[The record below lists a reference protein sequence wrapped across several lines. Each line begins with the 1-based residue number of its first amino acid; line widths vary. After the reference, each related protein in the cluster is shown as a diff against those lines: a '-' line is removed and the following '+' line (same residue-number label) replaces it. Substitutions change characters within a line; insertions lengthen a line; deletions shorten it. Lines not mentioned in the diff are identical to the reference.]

1 MKKNFIACCIAA
13 GLIIVAAPGIGIC
26 ANLVTNG
33 GFEQK
38 GTEKAPAGWKILI
51 SRGTKADITFDNTQ
65 KHEGTY
71 SYRVSIA
78 PPGGRVALY
87 PKPGSL
93 KNITAGK
100 TYEASFWIKTKDLD
114 YNRFFLAPAARFNFK
129 PRRIGPGSTLDLMNK
144 LKGVT
149 GWKKL
154 TIKATAPAGTK
165 KMSFNFI
172 LTKGTVWIDDIV
184 IKEVQ

>member
-1 MKKNFIACCIAA
+1 MKKTFIACCLAA
-13 GLIIVAAPGIGIC
+13 GLIVIAAPGIGRC
-26 ANLVTNG
+26 ANLITNG

-38 GTEKAPAGWKILI
+38 GTGNAPAGWNILI
-51 SRGTKADITFDNTQ
+51 SRGTNADVAFDDTV
-65 KHEGTY
+65 KHNGVY
-71 SYRVSIA
+71 SYRISIA

-93 KNITAGK
+93 KGITAGK
-100 TYEASFWIKTKDLD
+100 TYEASFWIKVKGLD

-129 PRRIGPGSTLDLMNK
+129 PNRLALAPTLDLMNDM
-144 LKGVT
+144 KGVT

-154 TIKATAPAGTK
+154 SIKATAPAGATNLI
-165 KMSFNFI
+165 FDFI

-184 IKEVQ
+184 IRQVK